1 MAIYKPP
8 SSAITSFTGVGKGQ
22 SSGGFAGAAESLLA
36 QQAKD
41 KARAKKRA
49 KKQERRALSL
59 ALLGLG
65 STIYNN
71 QVQKRTKEILGRK
84 ELNLANAKD
93 EANKISAVS
102 RLGENLVGANGVK
115 YKSLDELK
123 KADPALYRLSQSKYL
138 GIAEA
143 QLKPLYGTEWDTW
156 KQSSQA
162 RRIINEG
169 ADGALRYLLDDGNLT
184 SFYDSLRN
192 ITPTNR
198 DVQLSDLA
206 DKYANLTEAQ
216 YQRELGSIYNDK
228 IQEFQNQRNVFSPTN
243 FKNLLNQLG
252 ANFETKGKP
261 NIWKN
266 VTDKDIV
273 GPSVDEIFSAVKI
286 GENLI
291 PEIDKVI
298 SQIPKKDYVS
308 LVNSDTGVALVE
320 QIKQYKFSA
329 SDVDVPAFGKGTYAQ
344 ERAVGAYDKQFVF
357 KEDLDEILEEMGDD
371 DITMAEKDAA
381 ALSERLKEEY
391 DFAKDFYLTY
401 AQEEAAAS
409 GFKVGTQEF
418 NSFVNDA
425 TDKFANTM
433 RDDVSSRSRVSY
445 ASVLRAGTQ
454 SIDPFGPNY
463 GRSNVTYN
471 TAKARSLIKPAFNF
485 DSSTGRFITDLGYNL
500 GSPEQKK
507 KLYMVQLHSILQ
519 SRNLDEGEKND
530 LANIFLNSVSHPF
543 GKQVQSTSD
552 LIDLYQEIYQPSYNQ
567 RYGNPEIV
575 DNINRGLLI
584 RQLIEERK
592 EDF

>member
-1 MAIYKPP
+1 MI
-8 SSAITSFTGVGKGQ
+8 
-22 SSGGFAGAAESLLA
+22 
-36 QQAKD
+36 
-41 KARAKKRA
+41 R
-49 KKQERRALSL
+49 
-59 ALLGLG
+59 
-65 STIYNN
+65 
-71 QVQKRTKEILGRK
+71 
-84 ELNLANAKD
+84 
-93 EANKISAVS
+93 
-102 RLGENLVGANGVK
+102 
-115 YKSLDELK
+115 YKSFK
-123 KADPALYRLSQSKYL
+123 
-138 GIAEA
+138 
-143 QLKPLYGTEWDTW
+143 
-156 KQSSQA
+156 
-162 RRIINEG
+162 
-169 ADGALRYLLDDGNLT
+169 
-184 SFYDSLRN
+184 
-192 ITPTNR
+192 
-198 DVQLSDLA
+198 
-206 DKYANLTEAQ
+206 
-216 YQRELGSIYNDK
+216 
-228 IQEFQNQRNVFSPTN
+228 NQRNVFSPTN

-433 RDDVSSRSRVSY
+433 RDDVSSRSRSC
-445 ASVLRAGTQ
+445 LCF
-454 SIDPFGPNY
+454 SIKSRY
-463 GRSNVTYN
+463 
-471 TAKARSLIKPAFNF
+471 
-485 DSSTGRFITDLGYNL
+485 
-500 GSPEQKK
+500 
-507 KLYMVQLHSILQ
+507 SI
-519 SRNLDEGEKND
+519 N
-530 LANIFLNSVSHPF
+530 
-543 GKQVQSTSD
+543 
-552 LIDLYQEIYQPSYNQ
+552 
-567 RYGNPEIV
+567 
-575 DNINRGLLI
+575 
-584 RQLIEERK
+584 
-592 EDF
+592 